1 MIRNRN
7 FVCLSTSEWGGN
19 YAKTIVEI
27 MSVLARENKV
37 LYVDYQFT
45 WKDLLMSLLGK
56 SQAPVARMLGLK
68 KRLQTVH
75 TADNQDVLLLTPP
88 PIFPVAFLPD
98 GPLYRFMLRCN
109 GRLVARA
116 VRKVIRQHQ
125 MGEELIHINA
135 FNPAMGEV
143 TAFRFG
149 EKQLIYHCYDEIEA
163 AAWLKKHGGKHERT
177 FMKQAHAVITTSE
190 GLFQKKSPLT
200 NRCFLVKNAVNFD
213 LFRTGYT
220 DRTRMAGK
228 RIGYIGSID
237 DRLDYELLEHLFKT
251 LPDHQFD
258 FVGRYDYEKGR
269 KILQQYPNVTLH
281 GPHPVS
287 ALPGFLKEFSA
298 GIIPFAIND
307 FNKGIYPLKINEYLA
322 TGLPVVMTH
331 FAIVEEFRPVASI
344 AENKEEF
351 RDMLVKEVQHN
362 SVEKQEA
369 RVNFAAAN
377 SWEARI
383 EQISDI
389 VRQLDQELR

>member
-1 MIRNRN
+1 MIQNRN

-45 WKDLLMSLLGK
+45 WKDLFMSFLGK
-56 SQAPVARMLGLK
+56 SHAPKARMLGFR
-68 KRLQTVH
+68 KRLQIVQ
-75 TADNQDVLLLTPP
+75 TADNHNVLLLTPP
-88 PIFPVAFLPD
+88 PIFPVAFLPE
-98 GPLYRFMLRCN
+98 GGLYRFLLRCN
-109 GRLVARA
+109 GRIVSRA
-116 VRKVIRQHQ
+116 VRKAIRQHH
-125 MGEELIHINA
+125 MEKDLIHINA

-143 TAFRFG
+143 TAFKFG

-163 AAWLKKHGGKHERT
+163 AAWLKKHGGRHERV

-190 GLFQKKSPLT
+190 GLFRKKSPLT

-213 LFRTGYT
+213 LFYKGYS
-220 DRTRMAGK
+220 DRTHHSGK

-237 DRLDYELLEHLFKT
+237 DRLDYDLLEHLFKT
-251 LPDHQFD
+251 LPDYHFD
-258 FVGRYDYEKGR
+258 FVGRYDYEKGK
-269 KILQQYPNVTLH
+269 KILQQFSNVTLH
-281 GPHPVS
+281 GPHPVGT
-287 ALPGFLKEFSA
+287 LPGFLKDFSA

-322 TGLPVVMTH
+322 TGLPVVMTR
-331 FAIVEEFRPVASI
+331 FAIVDEFIPVASI
-344 AENKEEF
+344 AGNKEEF
-351 RDMLVKEVQHN
+351 RELLVREIENN
-362 SVEKQEA
+362 SVEKQKA
-369 RVNFAAAN
+369 RVDFAAAN

-389 VRQLDQELR
+389 LRQLDQELR